1 MLRYCFLHIL
11 CFLLLNISKGHG
23 KKYLVKMEDYKND
36 NVKQQHEVER
46 LGISYVTKKI
56 GFKWEHWWR
65 SLDYI

>member
-1 MLRYCFLHIL
+1 
-11 CFLLLNISKGHG
+11 
-23 KKYLVKMEDYKND
+23 MEDYKND

-65 SLDYI
+65 SLDYM